1 MCTVLSRSGGQNLH
15 FVISR
20 VRMGEMTTFSTQLPS
35 QRPTVDV
42 GDFEAKMAP
51 KLEFAHPMD
60 REDAMQEAWLA
71 KLEGRNPTR
80 AINTFV
86 VREWRHR
93 LNERTGIL
101 QQY

>member
-1 MCTVLSRSGGQNLH
+1 
-15 FVISR
+15 
-20 VRMGEMTTFSTQLPS
+20 MGEMTTFSTQLP
-35 QRPTVDV
+35 TVDV
-42 GDFEAKMAP
+42 DDFEARMAP
-51 KLEFAHPMD
+51 KLEFAHPSD

-93 LNERTGIL
+93 LTERTGIL